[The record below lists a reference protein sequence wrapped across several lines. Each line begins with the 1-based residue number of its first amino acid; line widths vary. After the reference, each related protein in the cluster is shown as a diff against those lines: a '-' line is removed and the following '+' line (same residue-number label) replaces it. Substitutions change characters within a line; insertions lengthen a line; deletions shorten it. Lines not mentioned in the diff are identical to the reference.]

1 MDGRNNN
8 KPGHEQRYPH
18 PHHHQQQQQQ
28 QQQQQPSSLQK
39 KMNNQI
45 SSCRKIHQQQKQQK
59 QYIATATASKVRRK
73 NEVNTS
79 TTTNQR
85 HQTQQN
91 DISHQRSHPNKNSKD
106 DITREIKHKLKLL
119 SLTESYSKQNVHK
132 KDSTCLRSSN
142 GELLPRYGNIMK
154 MAHNN
159 VQTKIRS
166 SNQNLLLGVDHD
178 KLKYIN
184 DRLPL
189 CKRIDLLANIA
200 QKYVKSAIEK
210 PLEKDYQNVLATLCK
225 KEGWDTQLEVKRDN
239 CIADIITYP
248 IGYHHTTSKLLI
260 ETKRVPRL
268 YQKEF
273 DQVNT
278 YNSTFGNDYAFVL
291 TNFGV
296 EPPELYLRLYDGL
309 YVPIHGDHDNNAVG
323 NDAAKANI
331 DLTLQNYVHNIEPQV
346 YFHMGKAV
354 PVSKPKFQPASTK
367 KSLQAVSPPQKASGT
382 PNTLKKQQVS
392 KDSLSQTK
400 KSPNQYNLSQQQ
412 KAPKNPHKP
421 QTLISPRSSN
431 NNRPIGESR
440 RLNFLYPRSIGKK

>member
-8 KPGHEQRYPH
+8 KPSHEQRYPH
-18 PHHHQQQQQQ
+18 PHHQK

-39 KMNNQI
+39 KTNNQI
-45 SSCRKIHQQQKQQK
+45 SSCQNKHQQQKLQK
-59 QYIATATASKVRRK
+59 QYIPAATASTVRRT

-85 HQTQQN
+85 HPTQQN
-91 DISHQRSHPNKNSKD
+91 DISHQRSHPNTKSKD
-106 DITREIKHKLKLL
+106 DITREIEHKLKRL
-119 SLTESYSKQNVHK
+119 SLTESYSKQSVQK

-159 VQTKIRS
+159 VQTKIRF
-166 SNQNLLLGVDHD
+166 LLGVNHD

-200 QKYVKSAIEK
+200 QKYVKSAMKK
-210 PLEKDYQNVLATLCK
+210 PLEKDYQKVLATLCK

-278 YNSTFGNDYAFVL
+278 YNSTFGNDYACVL

-309 YVPIHGDHDNNAVG
+309 YVPIHDDHDNNAVG

-331 DLTLQNYVHNIEPQV
+331 DLTLQTYVHNIEPQV
-346 YFHMGKAV
+346 YFHMGKAL
-354 PVSKPKFQPASTK
+354 PVSKLKSQPDSTK
-367 KSLQAVSPPQKASGT
+367 KSIQAVSPPQKASDT